1 MNMESKNTVFVGGK
15 PTAVY
20 VTAAVVISKNY
31 DEVFFVARGKKM
43 LKAIDACFM
52 AKRNFLKEWTIK
64 STEVL
69 ESPYEINGNSRYV
82 SSIKLV
88 LIK

>member
-31 DEVFFVARGKKM
+31 DEVFEYLDKKQTGK
-43 LKAIDACFM
+43 
-52 AKRNFLKEWTIK
+52 
-64 STEVL
+64 
-69 ESPYEINGNSRYV
+69 
-82 SSIKLV
+82 
-88 LIK
+88 